1 MQRRH
6 SAKSPTY
13 WRRERSSA
21 CRWCMTVRL
30 SALSSALTSCK
41 CWPVAGSERLM
52 KRQTERSAFNC
63 SLSCATRIG
72 QILRKIAWLS
82 QKGSCISG
90 VSSDLRRSDE
100 HCGLPPRTPWASGEL
115 RITRNLRPLDRWCE
129 AVRDTVP
136 TRSAMKGD
144 QRPVIAFLSEP
155 SSYGPGIERVDI
167 IETHASLV
175 FLAGDRAYKLKRA
188 VKYPYLDFSTPEH
201 RRRACEGEL
210 VLNRR
215 TAPSLYLEVRG
226 LARMPD
232 GRVGFATD
240 GSGIDW
246 VVVMRRFEQSLL
258 FDALA
263 QTGGLSA
270 SLMHELAGHIAD
282 FHAIAE
288 RQYDRGGAEA
298 LTAIVETNHRRLV
311 EAQ

>member
-1 MQRRH
+1 
-6 SAKSPTY
+6 
-13 WRRERSSA
+13 
-21 CRWCMTVRL
+21 
-30 SALSSALTSCK
+30 
-41 CWPVAGSERLM
+41 
-52 KRQTERSAFNC
+52 
-63 SLSCATRIG
+63 
-72 QILRKIAWLS
+72 
-82 QKGSCISG
+82 
-90 VSSDLRRSDE
+90 
-100 HCGLPPRTPWASGEL
+100 
-115 RITRNLRPLDRWCE
+115 
-129 AVRDTVP
+129 
-136 TRSAMKGD
+136 MKGD

-298 LTAIVETNHRRLV
+298 LTAIAETNHRCLV
-311 EAQ
+311 EAQHAGFARGRIDEVRENSLRWGAAVRGLLDRRRANGKVRRCHGDLHLRNICLFDDKPTLFDCLEFSDALASIDVLYDLAFLLMDLEHRGLAELANVVLNRYLDLTGDDDRLAAMPLFLSLRAAIRAHVTATALDQTAAAE